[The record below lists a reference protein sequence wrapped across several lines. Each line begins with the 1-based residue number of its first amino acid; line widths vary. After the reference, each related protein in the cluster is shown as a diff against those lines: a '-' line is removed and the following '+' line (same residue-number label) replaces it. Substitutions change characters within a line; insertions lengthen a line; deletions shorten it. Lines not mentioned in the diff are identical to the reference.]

1 MKLKG
6 FTIVS
11 IILLAIL
18 TFGAVSAADNATV
31 EDSAIVSD
39 SEDFVLSS
47 PSEELIDS
55 EISISNVS
63 GDIISDTTI
72 NKLSASYNDDITYKE
87 VIITP
92 DNISKSDNQIEN
104 GSYKFIG
111 DFNRSF
117 SYLSF
122 ESGCRIDATQARFI
136 DMGIVLAGD
145 VQIKGLTISAN
156 HFNQFYENSL
166 IYVTGDDNILENLNV
181 EYAPDGGHDVYAVLL
196 SSANDFQLL
205 NSTINF
211 TGSSLSKY
219 YEYAMKIVSCTGGL
233 IQSNTIQANLP
244 ILDVDY
250 DKGNL
255 GLATD
260 LVLNTGIK
268 ESNYIDIIG
277 NTFIANVINRFGGFP
292 TLDCVMLESC
302 GNINIINN
310 VLNEFDFV
318 TPINNTNYLNVLD
331 MYYSSHILV
340 KGNNISVET
349 DGGSLNAGTAYPIQ
363 ICGPYEDVL
372 IDGNDIYA
380 RSGGP
385 ALGIYSQ
392 NYYGDTEILVQNNNI
407 DVTGFSSL
415 NSWGLVSG
423 IELQD
428 NKARVYNNTIK
439 TKSITGSYVE
449 GMKLFGISY
458 AQTLNDNHN
467 YDIRL
472 NNIETEGK
480 YAIYLLKAENTN
492 ITDNYLVSSTGVGNQ
507 TIYVVNAS
515 GNTVIRDNRP
525 DEVVKNIVTASN
537 FDDFFDDDGILKD
550 DVEFDELIFTG
561 QFNALRECIY
571 ITKSLKITGDNA
583 VLNNMAVNILSDDV
597 KLDKLTLTANICL
610 GTLINVGCSGTDLT
624 NLKIS
629 YSPGSEEAVA
639 VYIHDC
645 GDVCLLNS
653 TIFFESHVRDDE
665 CKSIALQAVNT
676 QNILI
681 DLNNITTKLPAV
693 TVNNYDEDYY
703 VMGLNNVNPVR
714 LKDCGNLVF
723 TRNYIDSVTNELLAE
738 FPTIQSIYIIGC
750 SDSLIDN
757 NDISMIDKVT
767 PIGRD
772 NYIYGIVFG
781 FNVNVTFS
789 NNDFIMITS
798 GGKEAAGTDYAFQG
812 VESEVIIKGN
822 NIVSKSN
829 GPNLG
834 IYVAS
839 LSGGD
844 SKLLIEDNVINVTG
858 YSSSKG
864 NWALVSGI
872 EIQNGDA
879 QIYNNTIYVYN
890 VNSYN
895 DNAYIYGISYAQW
908 MYGDRSFDIRD
919 NIVYTE
925 GKYAV
930 SVINATSLIV
940 ENNELYAH
948 ELTGDDSV
956 SWGACENVSIKRNN
970 YNLDKH
976 KITIDV
982 NDCWFGNDN
991 QVNITVE
998 NAIGNITIKVNGKEV
1013 ASEEI
1018 DSTVTYVIQ
1027 ANDIVLGENT
1037 VEVIY
1042 EGVESKSASFV
1053 AFDAVS
1059 VIEISLGPTS
1069 IGYDVPVTVRIPGAT
1084 GNVTV
1089 IFDGKEHLIELEEG
1103 IATHTIEKITS
1114 GQHDI
1119 TVVYFGDGN
1128 KLPATNTTVFSV
1140 AKLNPLVLIS
1150 PVGLQ
1155 YSKKAFTIKVRNET
1169 AVNIT
1174 INGKSYELIN
1184 GVINIDN
1191 GLDAGEYVVL
1201 VTSAETEKYYAHS
1214 TTATFKVVKQTSNIE
1229 SVVVPTGDVIIGQ
1242 NATINVTMEAEETGD
1257 VLISIN
1263 GINYIASITDKIAI
1277 LNVNL
1282 PVNDYTAVVTYL
1294 GDDKYNASASR
1305 NVEFRIVDK
1314 IKTDIAI
1321 TISGDVEVGG
1331 EITIAATATSGEKVN
1346 LTVNGIELNDG
1357 KYTIES
1363 AGSYDVI
1370 AISSENNVYR
1380 AGFNKTTFKV
1390 EKSNSTIGAD
1400 SVSAM
1405 EGDVIALKINLTDG
1419 TTGIVLVDVGTNRFY
1434 GDINNGKATVNVIG
1448 LVAGNYSAL
1457 ITYLGDAKFNECS
1470 SNVYINISK
1479 ENSTKKDV
1487 DMAIGVPEG
1496 IKVNEDAIVNVTL
1509 QSDAKGTVTVF
1520 VDGNK
1525 IGENNVTD
1533 GIVSVSVG
1541 DLTAGIHVIEV
1552 RYYGDD
1558 KYFSSSETKEI
1569 CVAKLNTTVRAG
1581 AVEITE
1587 GETATIIVNV
1597 DGGVNGIVLVDVGG
1611 KQFYA
1616 IIDSGKA
1623 SVEAVGL
1630 TASNYTAKIIY
1641 PGDDKFSEASTTV
1654 DVKVKSKSAEKTRSV
1669 ISIVEVN
1676 GTSIYGIL
1684 KDQDGKAIANAAV
1697 DYMINNNRSS
1707 VVTNYDGTFTIE
1719 GQMGAKISI
1728 SYAGDNNTLAF
1739 NTSITIVDV
1748 VPIRTSTT
1756 ILGSNSVQYAVEYG
1770 AGERGKYFKVQ
1781 LKDANGKV
1789 LANKIVT
1796 IGYDGKKLQKA
1807 TDANGY
1813 VSLQINQKD
1822 AKVLTFSASFLGDDN
1837 YDATMS
1843 VYSITINKK
1852 PVKIIASAKKYSASA
1867 KKKKYTVTLKTVK
1880 GSSADG
1886 KTYFGKGKK
1895 VTLKLNGKTYTA
1907 KINSKGKATFA
1918 LKITK
1923 KGKFTALIKYAGSTT
1938 YKSVNKSV
1946 KITIK

>member
-6 FTIVS
+6 FAIVS

-18 TFGAVSAADNATV
+18 TFGAVNAADNATV
-31 EDSAIVSD
+31 DDLTVVSD

-47 PSEELIDS
+47 PSEEIIDEDGITS
-55 EISISNVS
+55 SIAS
-63 GDIISDTTI
+63 GDIPSDNRI
-72 NKLSASYNDDITYKE
+72 DNLGASNNDEI
-87 VIITP
+87 IITP
-92 DNISKSDNQIEN
+92 DNLSKSNNQVEN

-111 DFNRSF
+111 DFNRPF

-145 VQIKGLTISAN
+145 VQINGLTISAT
-156 HFNQFYENSL
+156 HFNQFFEDAL
-166 IYVTGDDNILENLNV
+166 IYVTGDDNILVNLNV
-181 EYAPDGGHDVYAVLL
+181 EYLPDNGHDVYAILL

-211 TGSSLSKY
+211 TGSSLSKN
-219 YEYAMKIVSCTGGL
+219 YEYAMKIVSCIGGL
-233 IQSNTIQANLP
+233 IQLNTIQANLP

-250 DKGNL
+250 EKGDP

-268 ESNYIDIIG
+268 ESNNIDVIG
-277 NTFIANVINRFGGFP
+277 NTFIAKVTNRVGDFP

-302 GNINIINN
+302 ENINIISNIFK
-310 VLNEFDFV
+310 ESDFV

-340 KGNNISVET
+340 KGNDLSVET
-349 DGGSLNAGTAYPIQ
+349 DGGSLDAGTAYPIQ

-449 GMKLFGISY
+449 GMKLYGISY
-458 AQTLNDNHN
+458 AQALNDNHN
-467 YDIRL
+467 YDIRS

-492 ITDNYLVSSTGVGNQ
+492 ITDNYLVSSTGVGDQ

-525 DEVVKNIVTASN
+525 NGAAKNIVNASN
-537 FDDFFDDDGILKD
+537 FDDFFGDDGILKD
-550 DVEFDELIFTG
+550 DVEFDELIFKG
-561 QFNALRECIY
+561 QFNALRECLY
-571 ITKSLKITGDNA
+571 ITKALTITGDEA
-583 VLNNMAVNILSDDV
+583 VLNNMAINVMSDDV
-597 KLDKLTLTANICL
+597 KLDKLTLNANICL
-610 GTLINVGCSGTDLT
+610 GNLINVEGSGVDLT
-624 NLKIS
+624 NLKVS
-629 YSPGSEEAVA
+629 YSPGSEEAIG

-645 GDVCLLNS
+645 GDVRLLNS
-653 TIFFESHVRDDE
+653 TIFFESHVVDDE
-665 CKSIALQAVNT
+665 HKSIAVQMVNT
-676 QNILI
+676 QNLLI

-693 TVNNYDEDYY
+693 TVNNYDDDYY
-703 VMGLNNVNPVR
+703 VMGLCNVNPVL
-714 LKDCGNLVF
+714 LKDCSNLVF
-723 TRNYIDSVTNELLAE
+723 TRNNIDSTTNRLIAE

-750 SDSLIDN
+750 SDSLIDCN
-757 NDISMIDKVT
+757 NISMIDRVT
-767 PIGRD
+767 PVGRD
-772 NYIYGIVFG
+772 NYMYGIVFG

-789 NNDFIMITS
+789 HNDFLMITS
-798 GGKEAAGTDYAFQG
+798 GGKDAAGTDYAFQG

-822 NIVSKSN
+822 NIVSRSN

-864 NWALVSGI
+864 TWALVSGI

-890 VNSYN
+890 VNSYD
-895 DNAYIYGISYAQW
+895 DNAYMYGISYAQW
-908 MYGDRSFDIRD
+908 MYGDRSFDIR
-919 NIVYTE
+919 NNTVYTE

-948 ELTGDDSV
+948 ELAGDDSV
-956 SWGACENVSIKRNN
+956 NLGACENISIKRNN
-970 YNLDKH
+970 YDPDKH

-991 QVNITVE
+991 QANITVA
-998 NAIGNITIKVNGKEV
+998 NAMGNITIKVNGKEV
-1013 ASEEI
+1013 ANEEI

-1027 ANDIVLGENT
+1027 AEDIVLGKNII
-1037 VEVIY
+1037 EVIY
-1042 EGVESKSASFV
+1042 DGIESKSASFV

-1059 VIEISLGPTS
+1059 VIEISMGPTS
-1069 IGYDVPVTVRIPGAT
+1069 VGYDVPVTVSILGAT

-1089 IFDGKEHLIELEEG
+1089 IVDGKEHLIELKDG

-1114 GQHDI
+1114 GKHDI
-1119 TVVYFGDGN
+1119 TVVYFGDDN
-1128 KLPATNTTVFSV
+1128 KLPAINTTVFSV
-1140 AKLNPLVLIS
+1140 GKLDPLVLIS
-1150 PVGLQ
+1150 PIGLQ

-1184 GVINIDN
+1184 GVVNIDN

-1214 TTATFKVVKQTSNIE
+1214 TAATFKVVKQTSNIE
-1229 SVVVPTGDVIIGQ
+1229 SVSVPTGDVIIGQ
-1242 NATINVTMEAEETGD
+1242 NATVKVTMASEETGD
-1257 VLISIN
+1257 VLININ
-1263 GINYIASITDKIAI
+1263 GVNYIASISDKIAI

-1282 PVNDYTAVVTYL
+1282 PVNDYAVVVTYL
-1294 GDDKYNASASR
+1294 GDDKYNASVSR
-1305 NVEFRIVDK
+1305 NAEFRIVDK
-1314 IKTDIAI
+1314 SKTDIAI

-1331 EITIAATATSGEKVN
+1331 EITIAATATSGEKVT
-1346 LTVNGIELNDG
+1346 LTVNGIELKDG

-1363 AGSYDVI
+1363 AGSYDVV
-1370 AISSENNVYR
+1370 AVSDENNAYH

-1390 EKSNSTIGAD
+1390 EKSNSAIGANP
-1400 SVSAM
+1400 VSAKQ
-1405 EGDVIALKINLTDG
+1405 GDAIALEINVTDG
-1419 TTGIVLVDVGTNRFY
+1419 ATGIVLVDVENNRFY
-1434 GDINNGKATVNVIG
+1434 GDINNGKATVNLIG

-1457 ITYLGDAKFNECS
+1457 ITYLGDANFNECS
-1470 SNVYINISK
+1470 SNVDINVTSK
-1479 ENSTKKDV
+1479 EGPAKEDV
-1487 DMAIGVPEG
+1487 DMDIGVPAG
-1496 IKVNEDAIVNVTL
+1496 LKVGEEAIVNVTF
-1509 QSDAKGTVTVF
+1509 QSDAKGTVAIF

-1525 IGENNVTD
+1525 IDDDNVTE
-1533 GIVSVSVG
+1533 GVVSVSL
-1541 DLTAGIHVIEV
+1541 DKLTAGIHVIEV
-1552 RYYGDD
+1552 RYSGDE
-1558 KYFSSSETKEI
+1558 KYCSKDETKEI
-1569 CVAKLNTTVRAG
+1569 FVAKLNTTVNAG

-1587 GETATIIVNV
+1587 GETATIIVDFV
-1597 DGGVNGIVLVDVGG
+1597 DGASGIVLVDVGG
-1611 KQFYA
+1611 KQFYG

-1630 TASNYTAKIIY
+1630 TASDYTAKIIY
-1641 PGDDKFSEASTTV
+1641 QGDAKFNEASTTV
-1654 DVKVKSKSAEKTRSV
+1654 DVKVKAKSSEKTRSV
-1669 ISIVEVN
+1669 ISITGVN
-1676 GTSIYGIL
+1676 GTFIYGIL
-1684 KDQDGKAIANAAV
+1684 KDHDGNSIANAVV
-1697 DYMINNNRSS
+1697 DYMINNNKSS
-1707 VVTNYDGTFTIE
+1707 AVTNSDGTFTIE
-1719 GQMGAKISI
+1719 GQKGVKIII
-1728 SYAGDNNTLAF
+1728 SYAGDNNTLAY
-1739 NTSITIVDV
+1739 NTSITIDDL
-1748 VPIRTSTT
+1748 VPVRIGTT
-1756 ILGSNSVQYAVEYG
+1756 ILGSDFAQYAVEYG
-1770 AGERGKYFKVQ
+1770 AGERGNYFKVQ

-1789 LANKIVT
+1789 LANKVVS
-1796 IGYDGKKLQKA
+1796 IGYNGKKIQKT

-1813 VSLQINQKD
+1813 ISEQINLND
-1822 AKVLTFSASFLGDDN
+1822 AKVLTFTAAFLGDDN

-1843 VYSITINKK
+1843 VYSITTNKK
-1852 PVKIIASAKKYSASA
+1852 PVKIVASAKKFKASA
-1867 KKKKYTVTLKTVK
+1867 KTKKYTVTLKSVK
-1880 GSSADG
+1880 GASIDG

-1895 VTLKLNGKTYTA
+1895 VTLKLNGKTYSA
-1907 KINSKGKATFA
+1907 KTNSKGQATFT

-1923 KGKFTALIKYAGSTT
+1923 KGKFTASIKYDGSTT
-1938 YKSVNKSV
+1938 YKSVSKSV